1 MIEADGNQSLA
12 VKCQSH
18 EKAPAKLGDL
28 GLRNVDLSQ
37 RHAYPIMPQQGTPP
51 LSFSCLRIG
60 RGRKPPTA
68 WRPSRPNPPTP
79 GLKAGNKEARE
90 IPEPNRLRKKA
101 ENRLLT
107 RAAQN
112 RAHVFAAT
120 YRAATVRGRSQGAV
134 PTIPFRQPA
143 KRCLNDAECQS
154 G

>member
-1 MIEADGNQSLA
+1 MLIQL
-12 VKCQSH
+12 C
-18 EKAPAKLGDL
+18 
-28 GLRNVDLSQ
+28 LSSELP
-37 RHAYPIMPQQGTPP
+37 RSRFPVFARAG
-51 LSFSCLRIG
+51 G
-60 RGRKPPTA
+60 GKPPTA

-79 GLKAGNKEARE
+79 GLKAGNKEVRE

-134 PTIPFRQPA
+134 PTIPFSA
-143 KRCLNDAECQS
+143 AC
-154 G
+154 